1 MIELFTAGTP
11 NGHKI
16 SILLEELCVTYK
28 VNHVDLSS
36 GEQKSEH
43 FLRLNPN
50 GKIPVIVDHAP
61 SFQRD
66 PIVIFESGAIMI
78 YLAEKYG
85 AFLSTDAASRMKTL
99 QWLMFQV
106 GGVGPMMGQSNV
118 FRHYAPLKIE
128 YAIERYQKETR
139 RLLEV
144 LNKALDGKQYLADQ
158 YSIADIAN
166 FSWVRGYEWSG
177 SSVDGLENLKRWMKS
192 IYSRPAVQAGIK
204 IPCESLGGSL
214 EKNKIETIAAGKSI
228 LV

>member
-1 MIELFTAGTP
+1 MIELLTSGTP

-16 SILLEELCVTYK
+16 SILLEELSVEYK
-28 VNHVDLSS
+28 VTHVDLAR
-36 GEQKSEH
+36 GEQKRDC

-50 GKIPVIVDHAP
+50 GKIPVIVDHNP
-61 SFQRD
+61 SFQSE
-66 PIVIFESGAIMI
+66 PFAVFESGAIMI

-85 AFLSTDAASRMKTL
+85 ALLPTDMASRIHAL

-118 FRHYAPLKIE
+118 FRHYAPCKIE
-128 YAIERYQKETR
+128 YAIDRYQKETR

-144 LNKALDGKQYLADQ
+144 LNKALEEKQYLAGE

-166 FSWVRGYEWSG
+166 YSWVRGYEWSG
-177 SSVDGLENLKRWMKS
+177 ASVDGLENLIRWMQS
-192 IYSRPAVQAGIK
+192 IYARPAVQAGIK
-204 IPCESLGGSL
+204 IPCESLGGTL
-214 EKNKIETIAAGKSI
+214 ENNMKETIAAGKSI

>member
-16 SILLEELCVTYK
+16 SILLEELCVIYK
-28 VNHVDLSS
+28 VNHVDLSR
-36 GEQKSEH
+36 GEQKSKH
-43 FLRLNPN
+43 FLGLNPN
-50 GKIPVIVDHAP
+50 GKIPVIIDHAP
-61 SFQRD
+61 SFQSD
-66 PIVIFESGAIMI
+66 PFVVFESGAIMI

-85 AFLSTDAASRMKTL
+85 AFLSTDKASRIRTL

-128 YAIERYQKETR
+128 YAIDRYQKETR

-144 LNKALDGKQYLADQ
+144 LNRALVGKQYLAEQ

-177 SSVDGLENLKRWMKS
+177 SSVDGLENLKRWMES
-192 IYSRPAVQAGIK
+192 IYARPAVQAGIK

-214 EKNKIETIAAGKSI
+214 EKNKVETIASGKNI

>member
-1 MIELFTAGTP
+1 MIELLTAGTP

-16 SILLEELCVTYK
+16 SILLEELSVAYK
-28 VNHVDLSS
+28 VIHIDLSN
-36 GEQKSEH
+36 GEQKKES

-50 GKIPVIVDHAP
+50 GKIPVIIDHNP
-61 SFQRD
+61 LFQIE
-66 PIVIFESGAIMI
+66 PFSVFESGAIMI

-85 AFLSTDAASRMKTL
+85 AFLPSDKASRIKAL
-99 QWLMFQV
+99 QWLTFQI
-106 GGVGPMMGQSNV
+106 GGIGPMMGQANV
-118 FRHYAPLKIE
+118 FRHYAPHKIE
-128 YAIERYQKETR
+128 YAIDRYQKETR

-144 LNKALDGKQYLADQ
+144 LNKALEKKQYLADE

-177 SSVDGLENLKRWMKS
+177 SSIDGLENLKKWMIS
-192 IYSRPAVQAGIK
+192 IYARPAVQAGIK

-214 EKNKIETIAAGKSI
+214 EKNMAETIAAGKSI

>member
-16 SILLEELCVTYK
+16 SIMLEELSVAYK
-28 VNHVDLSS
+28 VNHLDLSR
-36 GEQKSEH
+36 GEQKRDC

-50 GKIPVIVDHAP
+50 GKIPVIIDHNP
-61 SFQRD
+61 SFQND
-66 PIVIFESGAIMI
+66 PFAVFESGAIMI

-85 AFLSTDAASRMKTL
+85 ALLPSDKASRMHAL

-106 GGVGPMMGQSNV
+106 SGIGPMMGQSNV
-118 FRHYAPLKIE
+118 FRHYAPCKIE
-128 YAIERYQKETR
+128 YAIDRYQKETR

-144 LNKALDGKQYLADQ
+144 LNKALEEKRYLAGE

-166 FSWVRGYEWSG
+166 YSWVRGYEWSG
-177 SSVDGLENLKRWMKS
+177 SSIDGLENLKRWMQS
-192 IYSRPAVQAGIK
+192 IYDRPAVRAGIK
-204 IPCESLGGSL
+204 IPCESLGGSV
-214 EKNKIETIAAGKSI
+214 EKNMEKTISAGKSI